1 MRYRSVYIFLT
12 KDSDRNLIVL
22 CLYRNSNLIG
32 IALPLAVAYLKRETI
47 LSSKKLRGAVRC
59 ATYLC
64 TI

>member
-47 LSSKKLRGAVRC
+47 LSSNKLRCAV
-59 ATYLC
+59 
-64 TI
+64 